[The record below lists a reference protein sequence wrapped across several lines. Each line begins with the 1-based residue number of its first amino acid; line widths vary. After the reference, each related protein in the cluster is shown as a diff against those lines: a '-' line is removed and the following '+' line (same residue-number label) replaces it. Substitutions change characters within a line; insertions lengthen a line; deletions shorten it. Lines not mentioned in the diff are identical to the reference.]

1 MRPYLILTLL
11 AVGAGS
17 LRAQTPEIVK
27 EVDANLNVLRAAQR
41 NEDIEILRLLMNR
54 SFGFTHKTEMKFEP
68 TSWGSSTITI
78 PYGGS
83 MAPGSAATV
92 FSNPYLPASTAPTR
106 KPNQEV
112 GPFDGLYLSGA
123 GVVYTLRIPTG
134 VEVSYDPFAQAVG
147 LTGSCSKCHADVSS
161 RNADHKVAANAST
174 CTSCHTAGSLS
185 GTVAADKPL
194 TDWER
199 ARLELRGEKPSVA
212 PAPVK
217 PDAERAAVCQPG
229 SVSEQLQRLLF
240 AYGKNVGHL
249 PATEKI
255 TVAITF
261 DETPGAKPAPAAPT
275 SRMGFTPEELQK
287 LTLGDL
293 HLKQQKHKEALAAYR
308 EGLVRF
314 QTPDYYLQLPIGVKG
329 VDAVK
334 AVDELQTRV
343 RQLYRAIAMAQLATQ
358 DVEGAKA
365 SLELAQNFKVAIV
378 NQTPTAKT
386 RLPAKLIVSVAAG
399 DLAKAA
405 DYAAF
410 QKLAKVELQNFPA
423 AKAKPAK

>member
-1 MRPYLILTLL
+1 MRPCLILTLL
-11 AVGAGS
+11 AFGAGS
-17 LRAQTPEIVK
+17 LRAQTPEVVK
-27 EVDANLNVLRAAQR
+27 EIDANLNVVRAGQR

-54 SFGFTHKTEMKFEP
+54 AFGFTPKTEIRHELS
-68 TSWGSSTITI
+68 SWVNSTI
-78 PYGGS
+78 PYAGS
-83 MAPGSAATV
+83 MAPATLETV
-92 FSNPYLPASTAPTR
+92 YFNPYTPRAIPQTR

-123 GVVYTLRIPTG
+123 GVVYTLRIPAG
-134 VEVSYDPFAQAVG
+134 AEVSYDPFAQSVG
-147 LTGSCSKCHADVSS
+147 LTASCSKCHAGVAPNSS
-161 RNADHKVAANAST
+161 EHKVAANASA
-174 CTSCHTAGSLS
+174 CTTCHTAGSLS
-185 GTVAADKPL
+185 GIVPGDKPL

-199 ARLELRGEKPSVA
+199 ARLEIRGEKPSISPV
-212 PAPVK
+212 PVK
-217 PDAERAAVCQPG
+217 PVAERAVVCQPG
-229 SVSEQLQRLLF
+229 SLSEQLQRLLF

-249 PATEKI
+249 AATEKI
-255 TVAITF
+255 TVVITF
-261 DETPGAKPAPAAPT
+261 DETPGAKAEPAAPT

-314 QTPDYYLQLPIGVKG
+314 QALDYYLQLPIDVK
-329 VDAVK
+329 VTDAAK
-334 AVDELQTRV
+334 AVEELQTRV
-343 RQLYRAIAMAQLATQ
+343 RQLYQGIAMAQIALQ
-358 DVEGAKA
+358 DVDGAKA
-365 SLELAQNFKVAIV
+365 SLEFAQNFKIVIV
-378 NQTPTAKT
+378 NQTPTAKP

-423 AKAKPAK
+423 PKAKPVK